1 MNNTVKLL
9 IFNIIAAIVITLC
22 FIAIGIIFAGCT
34 SLQTRDDKSF
44 SIDCS
49 DCKVKYNRINNEDFI
64 KIKEHLK

>member
-9 IFNIIAAIVITLC
+9 IFNAMSIIVITLVLVV
-22 FIAIGIIFAGCT
+22 IGILFAGCT

-44 SIDCS
+44 SIDCL

-64 KIKEHLK
+64 RIKEHLK